1 MRSSSTSLLVEH
13 STAESGRIVRL
24 TLNRPR
30 RRNALSRELVDCLSD
45 VLDATADDA
54 QARVVII
61 AAEGPVYCAGHDI
74 AEMTDCCESKYREL
88 FGTCARMMHKLR
100 SMPQVVIARVH
111 GLATAA
117 GCQLVAACDLAVA
130 AESASFATP
139 GVQIGL
145 FCSTPMVPLVRA
157 IPAKAAFEMLVTGE
171 PISAQ
176 RAYDLGLVNR
186 VVPLEQLDHALEE
199 LAQAILRTSSS
210 VIRSGK
216 AAFYDQRTLE
226 ETAAYDQA
234 VDVIT
239 ANAMAHDG
247 QEGIAAFLEKRKPNW
262 EA

>member
-1 MRSSSTSLLVEH
+1 MRSSNTSSFAEH
-13 STAESGRIVRL
+13 STNEGGRIVRL
-24 TLNRPR
+24 TLSRPN
-30 RRNALSRELVDCLSD
+30 RRNALSRELVDWLSD
-45 VLDATADDA
+45 TLDATADDA
-54 QARVVII
+54 LARVVII
-61 AAEGPVYCAGHDI
+61 AAEGPVFCAGHDL
-74 AEMTDCCESKYREL
+74 AEMTDCSEGEYREL
-88 FGTCARMMHKLR
+88 FGKCARMMHKLR

-130 AESASFATP
+130 ADSASFATP

-176 RAYDLGLVNR
+176 RAYELGLVNR
-186 VVPLEQLDHALEE
+186 VVPLEQLDEAVEE

-216 AAFYDQRTLE
+216 AAFYDQLTLE

-234 VDVIT
+234 VEAIT
-239 ANAMAHDG
+239 AGAMAPDG